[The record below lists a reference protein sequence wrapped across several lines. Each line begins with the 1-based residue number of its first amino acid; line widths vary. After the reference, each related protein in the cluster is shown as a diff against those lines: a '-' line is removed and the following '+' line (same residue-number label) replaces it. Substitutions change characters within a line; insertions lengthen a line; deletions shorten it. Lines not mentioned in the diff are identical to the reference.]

1 MRGTYSISIMCLW
14 SYFIGFSSLHS
25 NYADVFFLRFADSWL
40 QEPIKVAR
48 EIRCLINKTISF
60 SKKREMIPYF
70 AFIVNRKF
78 NTPLASTISP
88 VPFTPFPGV
97 QTDHIDS
104 VH

>member
-60 SKKREMIPYF
+60 SKKKGR
-70 AFIVNRKF
+70 
-78 NTPLASTISP
+78 
-88 VPFTPFPGV
+88 
-97 QTDHIDS
+97 
-104 VH
+104 